1 MPVHGAAQW
10 GRVAALAS
18 ANRGEM
24 PATGRHRGPFAAANV
39 VTRRARD
46 PRHRYPVRM
55 QANLTERVLRGL
67 YSAALYLLVL
77 GSFLVGA
84 LVCLLVFLVDRIRL
98 GLELKTLRTRYAAL
112 EDEALSLRTIPLN
125 HPQNQFTSPT
135 GQSLSG
141 Q

>member
-1 MPVHGAAQW
+1 MRYVKFLALLLLFVVSMLFFVQNNQPLSTSVQLEFS
-10 GRVAALAS
+10 VAT
-18 ANRGEM
+18 M
-24 PATGRHRGPFAAANV
+24 H
-39 VTRRARD
+39 
-46 PRHRYPVRM
+46 
-55 QANLTERVLRGL
+55 L
-67 YSAALYLLVL
+67 YSIPLPLYLLVL

-125 HPQNQFTSPT
+125 QPLNQSGSSTD
-135 GQSLSG
+135 QSFSG